1 MKGVHLG
8 LRERTSETEKSS
20 GPVPT
25 SSHQHRSEHV
35 YHFMRQF
42 RLSWL
47 LEHRPPR
54 VVWASYVFLNSFVT
68 IALLTIVAIATH
80 NPFVFPSLGP
90 TAYLFFFSPLA
101 EASAPRNAIYGHAI
115 GLACGFF
122 AFYVTGMHPFG
133 QGAGGQVYLP
143 RIIASALALS
153 LTGAGMVLSHV
164 NHPPA
169 GATTMIVSL
178 GILAKP
184 QYLPVIEVA
193 VGLLVLQAFA
203 INRLAGLPYPIWHPI
218 RRTGSDR

>member
-1 MKGVHLG
+1 LEALKRLAHLND
-8 LRERTSETEKSS
+8 
-20 GPVPT
+20 
-25 SSHQHRSEHV
+25 SHPKRREHV
-35 YHFMRQF
+35 YDFVERL

-47 LEHRPPR
+47 LAHRPAR
-54 VVWASYVFLNSFVT
+54 AVWASYVFLNSFVT
-68 IALLTIVAIATH
+68 IGLLALVAVLTH

-122 AFYVTGMHPFG
+122 AYYVTGMHAFP
-133 QGAGGQVYLP
+133 QGAVGQVYWP
-143 RIIASALALS
+143 RILASALALS
-153 LTGAGMVLSHV
+153 LTGAFMVLLRV

-184 QYLPVIEVA
+184 EYLPIIEIA
-193 VGLLVLQAFA
+193 VGLLVVQAWV
-203 INRLAGLPYPIWHPI
+203 INRLAGLPYPKWRATVRP
-218 RRTGSDR
+218 GLDR